1 MTIKRFT
8 LISFG
13 LIALIGCGESSSSDS
28 SESSNNPLPTSEAVE
43 TSTPKTTLATPT
55 TVKATTTT
63 IDPGSEGDLGIILAV
78 TAIEQTRSDLIS
90 AIESDNILERVDV
103 LEVEVVNGAPGEPGE
118 VILHV
123 EGSSGYSTNEYQLE
137 QTWELFT
144 QLSFFWETGGTLR
157 NDLGT
162 LKPSFEAVV
171 DGRKFLADY
180 DLMVRVDDRRVTKDE
195 FFALATL

>member
-1 MTIKRFT
+1 MTIKQFT
-8 LISFG
+8 LIS
-13 LIALIGCGESSSSDS
+13 LALLSFRACGKSSSSDS
-28 SESSNNPLPTSEAVE
+28 SESSNNPPPTNEAVE

-63 IDPGSEGDLGIILAV
+63 IDPGSEGDLGVLFAV
-78 TAIEQTRSDLIS
+78 AAIEQMRSDLIS

-103 LEVEVVNGAPGEPGE
+103 SEVGVENGSPGIPGG

-123 EGSSGYSTNEYQLE
+123 EGSSGFMTDEYQIE
-137 QTWELFT
+137 HTWELFT